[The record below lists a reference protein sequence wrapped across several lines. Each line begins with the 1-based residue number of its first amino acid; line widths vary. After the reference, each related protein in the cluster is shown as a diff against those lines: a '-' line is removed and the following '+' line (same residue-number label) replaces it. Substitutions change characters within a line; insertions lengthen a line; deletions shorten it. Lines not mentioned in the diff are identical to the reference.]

1 MRIGMGVSYKQPCK
15 NGYCW
20 MCAEKGYVQ
29 GNGAAQ
35 TNPVAMRPTLGYAP
49 IWENIIRAS
58 EESS

>member
-1 MRIGMGVSYKQPCK
+1 MGVSYKQPCK
-15 NGYCW
+15 NGDCW

-35 TNPVAMRPTLGYAP
+35 TNPVAVRPALGYSP
-49 IWENIIRAS
+49 IWENMIRAS